1 MNGAFYVARDRA
13 RRIAHLLGQAAQE
26 RRLAYRG
33 DEVGMASLRN
43 EALSLLATAEQEI
56 SATIEDV
63 LASRVRDR
71 ERAYMDIPFTVMA
84 EAVRDRVRLALRLE
98 RARAARGAPET
109 AAQEHVLALLA
120 AADRRLTAFCAAYDE
135 KRPLALP
142 RATDVA
148 RLLHLVEADAAW
160 ERHLRPPAGAA
171 PFDAPPPELL
181 SQADALDDLL
191 RAARATVPGAAGPW
205 RLARGQAGG
214 PLALTLGGPDAPDL
228 VDLPVPPRLERAAR
242 VLSFV
247 TPTSV
252 SCRGRVPA
260 RPTRADWGAEPA
272 AAQAAAAGAAAEPE
286 PVLVTLRLPDP
297 ASGGTTLAA
306 SAGAGA
312 DARLS
317 PEAER
322 AVRALLAA
330 PPLPEAGTAPPA
342 RTIALLGVL
351 KAFDA
356 ELLRV
361 LLPRLS
367 SGALREAAQALPRE
381 DTRKAPVRRDLVAA
395 LEAALPGFPAGRLEE
410 VVDDVAHGK
419 AGRKRCVPLDAVVL
433 LSVFGRSL
441 LVGGFKGARALRL
454 EPWTDDDV
462 LAACRDLLDLAQVR
476 RDLDAGKGVEAPA
489 LTRLERAAVA
499 LLGRLGRLA

>member
-1 MNGAFYVARDRA
+1 MNGPFYVARDRA

-33 DEVGMASLRN
+33 DEIGMASLRN
-43 EALSLLATAEQEI
+43 EALSLLATADQELTA
-56 SATIEDV
+56 SVEDV
-63 LASRVRDR
+63 LAARLRDR

-98 RARAARGAPET
+98 RARAARGVPET
-109 AAQEHVLALLA
+109 AAQEQVLALLA
-120 AADRRLTAFCAAYDE
+120 SADRRLTAFCAAYDE

-148 RLLHLVEADAAW
+148 RLLHLVEADASW
-160 ERHLRPPAGAA
+160 ERHLRPPGSGA

-181 SQADALDDLL
+181 SQADGLDDLL
-191 RAARATVPGAAGPW
+191 RAARAVVPGAAGPW
-205 RLARGQAGG
+205 RLERGQAGG
-214 PLALTLGGPDAPDL
+214 PLALSLGEPDTPDL

-247 TPTSV
+247 TPAGA
-252 SCRGRVPA
+252 SCRGRAPA
-260 RPTRADWGAEPA
+260 RPVRQDWGADPA
-272 AAQAAAAGAAAEPE
+272 ASAPPLEPQ

-297 ASGGTTLAA
+297 ASGSTTLAA
-306 SAGAGA
+306 GAGAGA

-317 PEAER
+317 PEAEK

-330 PPLPEAGTAPPA
+330 PPLPEAGTAPPS

-351 KAFDA
+351 RAFDA

-367 SGALREAAQALPRE
+367 SGPLREAAQALPRE
-381 DTRKAPVRRDLVAA
+381 DTRKAPVRRDLLAA

-419 AGRKRCVPLDAVVL
+419 AGRKRCVPLDAAVL
-433 LSVFGRSL
+433 LAVFGRSL
-441 LVGGFKGARALRL
+441 LVGGFKGVRALRL
-454 EPWTDDDV
+454 DPWTDDDV
-462 LAACRDLLDLAQVR
+462 LATCRDLLDLSQVR

-499 LLGRLGRLA
+499 LLGRLGRLG